1 MEPEGIEL
9 NEIEAGPRE
18 PKAESPAWNPEW
30 NELNEIK
37 RQASLDNA
45 TFKTP
50 MTWDSSMDRFM
61 KGGPRQYFG
70 IDPKNHSY
78 ETVHARFKLQYEAKE
93 ETPYTL
99 FGETIS
105 RDFGNKQVYF
115 MNNVKLVAKDI
126 GPNQFVTLI
135 EYKGKKVAEYREGEG
150 YRLPGSLEFLLD
162 GKEAQKQF
170 GNTPLGK
177 YRDYLQR
184 TEPGLADV
192 SSERLRELFD
202 DNRQEQNWAHYER
215 KGVENLE
222 IFKSW
227 VRRNFPY
234 VVVASLVTGLVVGL
248 RKTTRSA
255 TKAVAKKKKSIV
267 KAIEKTPLRLIAK
280 PIVKPL
286 LETTQKVL
294 ETTSDNVW
302 LYGVPVVLVGLF
314 LWKKRKR

>member
-1 MEPEGIEL
+1 MFGGF
-9 NEIEAGPRE
+9 AQG
-18 PKAESPAWNPEW
+18 
-30 NELNEIK
+30 
-37 RQASLDNA
+37 SLAVVVGAATRDNV
-45 TFKTP
+45 TFETP

-78 ETVHARFKLQYEAKE
+78 ETVHARSKLQYKAKE
-93 ETPYTL
+93 EILYKL
-99 FGETIS
+99 FRKG
-105 RDFGNKQVYF
+105 Q
-115 MNNVKLVAKDI
+115 LVAKDI

-150 YRLPGSLEFLLD
+150 YRMLPGSLEFLLD

-192 SSERLRELFD
+192 SSERLQELFD
-202 DNRQEQNWAHYER
+202 DNRQEQNWAHYKRTGLFEE
-215 KGVENLE
+215 GLESIDLFVGPTNVENLE

-294 ETTSDNVW
+294 ETTSDNLW